1 MSITLDWC
9 NYHPSLG
16 PQARPWWKLLTVK
29 IHRCT
34 RDPYWYFWI
43 TPISYNAWIYS
54 RWGALCINTGGWQEW
69 QGSNLR
75 PPVLEF
81 AGCRPKQSSR
91 MPIWLICSALVSAF
105 DCLIPPRRCRK
116 PWPTTPTRLIYIERE
131 EIEGWPRKTRIVRH
145 RPSKARRA
153 AATARSKIEVLL
165 EMT

>member
-1 MSITLDWC
+1 MQLSSVTWPAGAAVVEAADGQDPSMHPRSILVLLDHADLVQC
-9 NYHPSLG
+9 LDLQPM
-16 PQARPWWKLLTVK
+16 
-29 IHRCT
+29 
-34 RDPYWYFWI
+34 
-43 TPISYNAWIYS
+43 
-54 RWGALCINTGGWQEW
+54 GALCINTGGWQEW

-116 PWPTTPTRLIYIERE
+116 PWPTTLIYIERE